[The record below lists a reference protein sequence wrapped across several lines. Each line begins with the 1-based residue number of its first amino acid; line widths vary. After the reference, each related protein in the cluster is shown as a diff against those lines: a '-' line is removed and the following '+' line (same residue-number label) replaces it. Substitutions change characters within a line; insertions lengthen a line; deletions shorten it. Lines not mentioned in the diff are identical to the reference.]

1 MKTSPFQKVVI
12 LAAVT
17 AVALPL
23 AAVAH
28 PPQGRSSPGSGP
40 ERYCEF
46 PDHPQWSYRHES
58 CYAGPMVVYSAPMYA
73 VPAPVVYPPPP
84 PPPVV
89 YVPAPPPPPPI
100 IYYPFNPG
108 ISLVFHF

>member
-1 MKTSPFQKVVI
+1 MKTSPLQKVVI
-12 LAAVT
+12 LAAVA

-28 PPQGRSSPGSGP
+28 PPHGRSGPGGGP
-40 ERYCEF
+40 DRHYEF
-46 PDHPQWSYRHES
+46 PDHPQWSYRHEPRYS
-58 CYAGPMVVYSAPMYA
+58 GPMVVYSAPVYA
-73 VPAPVVYPPPP
+73 QPVVYAPVPPP

-89 YVPAPPPPPPI
+89 YVPAPPPV